1 LKAVLGVTAGILLIA
16 GYLFWV
22 HQGETHY
29 AAVGDCV
36 SSPTRGELV
45 QVSCGSAGAMKVL
58 AKFSGDDSN
67 QCDGVA
73 GTTKAFVEYPTS
85 ATAFVLCVGA
95 VS

>member
-1 LKAVLGVTAGILLIA
+1 MKAVLGVAAGILLIA
-16 GYLFWV
+16 AYLFWV

-36 SSPTRGELV
+36 SSPRHGELV

-58 AKFSGDDSN
+58 AKFDGDDSN

-73 GTTKAFVEYPTS
+73 GTAEAFVEYPS
-85 ATAFVLCVGA
+85 SSTAFVLCVGA
-95 VS
+95 AS